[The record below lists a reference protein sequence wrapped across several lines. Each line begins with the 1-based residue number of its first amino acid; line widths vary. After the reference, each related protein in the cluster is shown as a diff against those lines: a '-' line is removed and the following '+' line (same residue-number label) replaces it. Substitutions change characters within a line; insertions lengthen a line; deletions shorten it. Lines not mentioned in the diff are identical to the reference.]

1 MTSRPAP
8 APHRLAASPFIAAL
22 LLSISS
28 ACWGGNIVLGR
39 LLHSEVPPVALSFWR
54 WALALA
60 LFLPFAWPHLK
71 RDWPAIRRHW
81 RALAVLGFFGMAG
94 FHTFLY
100 LSVNYTTATNAALL
114 IAICPVLVPVF
125 AWVADREPVTP
136 RLVLATVLSLAGV
149 AVVVTRGDLGQLRAL
164 SFNRGDL
171 IMLIAVV
178 TWSIYT
184 VLLRRR
190 PAALHPQSLLVATMA
205 FASAMLLPVYLWE
218 SAMVRPMPV
227 TSESLLAIVYVVLFA
242 SILAFLCFNRGIEVL
257 GPNKGGLFLHL
268 IPAFAALLAFIF
280 LGERLQPFHAVGI
293 AAIAGGI
300 VLATFGRARPT
311 G

>member
-8 APHRLAASPFIAAL
+8 APQSLTSSPLIAAL

-28 ACWGGNIVLGR
+28 ACWAGNIVLGR
-39 LLHSEVPPVALSFWR
+39 LLHAEVPPVALSFWR
-54 WALALA
+54 WALALVV
-60 LFLPFAWPHLK
+60 FLPFAWPHLR
-71 RDWPAIRRHW
+71 RDWPALRRHW
-81 RALAVLGFFGMAG
+81 RALALLGFFGMAG

-125 AWVADREPVTP
+125 AWVAYREPVTP
-136 RLVLATVLSLAGV
+136 RLVLATLLSLAGV
-149 AVVVTRGDLGQLRAL
+149 AVVVTRGDLTHLRTL

-178 TWSIYT
+178 TWSVYT
-184 VLLRRR
+184 VLLKRR
-190 PAALHPQSLLVATMA
+190 PPALHPQSLLVASMA
-205 FASAMLLPVYLWE
+205 FAAAMLLPVYLWE
-218 SAMVRPMPV
+218 SAVVRPMPV
-227 TSESLLAIVYVVLFA
+227 TQESLLAVVYVVLFA
-242 SILAFLCFNRGIEVL
+242 SLLAFLCFNRGIEVL
-257 GPNKGGLFLHL
+257 GPNRGGLFLHL
-268 IPAFAALLAFIF
+268 IPAFAALLAFVF

-300 VLATFGRARPT
+300 ALATTSRQARR
-311 G
+311 